1 MSSQIPDLPGG
12 LALTI
17 PLAIVILVVMV
28 ILHEL
33 GHFIAAKRSGVK
45 VLEFGIGW
53 PPRLFGRT
61 WRGTLYSLNA
71 IPVGAFVRMLGEND
85 QAQAQNQAQDPDSFS
100 AKPKRSRALI
110 LVAGSAMNLLLAP
123 VLFSASALISD
134 FDSVEITGVAPGSP
148 AEAAGLRPGD
158 RIEQVAGHEVDLP
171 SDVGRI
177 VLNNA
182 GREIRLAIDRN
193 GAKLLVPIVP
203 RRTHPADEGPL
214 GVSIRP
220 HLAPAPFTKA
230 LARGFTR
237 TAEAVVLV
245 PAFILDLISGSVGL
259 EEVSGPVGIVDAV
272 GQAARRGPEIVLLL
286 AGYITV
292 QLAILNMLPWPG
304 LDGGR
309 LLLLGLE
316 ALRGGRRLPAAQE
329 GTINILGILLLLM
342 LVALVTVGDVR
353 RIAGG

>member
-1 MSSQIPDLPGG
+1 MNPQLPELPGG

-17 PLAIVILVVMV
+17 PLAILILVVMV
-28 ILHEL
+28 ILHEF

-53 PPRLFGRT
+53 PPRLLGYT

-85 QAQAQNQAQDPDSFS
+85 QTHDPESFS

-110 LVAGSAMNLLLAP
+110 LVAGSTMNFLLAP
-123 VLFSASALISD
+123 VLFSGSALISD
-134 FDSVEITGVAPGSP
+134 FDSVEITAVVSGSP
-148 AEAAGLRPGD
+148 AQAAGLRPGD
-158 RIEQVAGHEVDLP
+158 RIEKVAGSDVDLP
-171 SDVGRI
+171 SEVGRI
-177 VLNNA
+177 VSKNA
-182 GREIRLAIDRN
+182 GKETRLAIDRN

-203 RRTHPADEGPL
+203 RLIHPADQGPL

-220 HLAPAPFTKA
+220 HFRPAPFTKA
-230 LARGFTR
+230 IARGFTR
-237 TAEAVVLV
+237 TVEATVLV
-245 PAFILDLISGSVGL
+245 PTFIFDMVSGSVGL
-259 EEVSGPVGIVDAV
+259 EEISGPVGIVDAV

-292 QLAILNMLPWPG
+292 QLAILNLLPWPG

-309 LLLLGLE
+309 LLLLGVE

-329 GTINILGILLLLM
+329 GAINILGILLLLV

>member
-1 MSSQIPDLPGG
+1 MSPQIPELPGG
-12 LALTI
+12 LALAI

-85 QAQAQNQAQDPDSFS
+85 QAQDPDSFS

-123 VLFSASALISD
+123 VLFSASARISD

-171 SDVGRI
+171 SDVGRT
-177 VLNNA
+177 VLKNA

-193 GAKLLVPIVP
+193 GAKLLIPIVP

-230 LARGFTR
+230 LARGLTR
-237 TAEAVVLV
+237 TVEAVVLV

-292 QLAILNMLPWPG
+292 QLAILNLLPWPG

-309 LLLLGLE
+309 LLLLGVE
-316 ALRGGRRLPAAQE
+316 TLRGGRRLPAAQE
-329 GTINILGILLLLM
+329 GAINMLGILLLLM
-342 LVALVTVGDVR
+342 LVVLVTVGDVR

>member
-1 MSSQIPDLPGG
+1 MSSQIPELPGG

-85 QAQAQNQAQDPDSFS
+85 QAEDPESYS

-148 AEAAGLRPGD
+148 AEAAELRPGD

-177 VLNNA
+177 VLKNA
-182 GREIRLAIDRN
+182 GREIRLAVDRN

-230 LARGFTR
+230 LAKGFTR

-292 QLAILNMLPWPG
+292 QLAILNLLPWPG

-309 LLLLGLE
+309 LLLLGVE

>member
-1 MSSQIPDLPGG
+1 MSSQIPELPGG

-85 QAQAQNQAQDPDSFS
+85 QAQDPESFS
-100 AKPKRSRALI
+100 TKPKRSRALI

-177 VLNNA
+177 VLKNA

-203 RRTHPADEGPL
+203 RETHPADEGPL
-214 GVSIRP
+214 GVSILP
-220 HLAPAPFTKA
+220 HFAPAPLSKA

-237 TAEAVVLV
+237 TVEAVVLV

-292 QLAILNMLPWPG
+292 QLAILNLLPWPG

-309 LLLLGLE
+309 LLLLGVE

-329 GTINILGILLLLM
+329 GAINILGILLLLM

>member
-1 MSSQIPDLPGG
+1 MSSQIPELPGG

-85 QAQAQNQAQDPDSFS
+85 QAQDPDSFS

-123 VLFSASALISD
+123 VLFSVSALISD

-177 VLNNA
+177 VLKNA
-182 GREIRLAIDRN
+182 GNEIRLGIDRN
-193 GAKLLVPIVP
+193 GAKLPVPIVP
-203 RRTHPADEGPL
+203 RRTHPDDEGPL

-292 QLAILNMLPWPG
+292 QLAILNLLPWPG

-309 LLLLGLE
+309 LLLLGVE

-329 GTINILGILLLLM
+329 GAINILGILLLLM

>member
-53 PPRLFGRT
+53 PPRLIGRT
-61 WRGTLYSLNA
+61 WRGTLYSLNV

-85 QAQAQNQAQDPDSFS
+85 QAEDPDSFS

-110 LVAGSAMNLLLAP
+110 LVAGSAMNLILAP

-177 VLNNA
+177 VLKNA
-182 GREIRLAIDRN
+182 GSEIRLAIDRN
-193 GAKLLVPIVP
+193 GAELLVPLVP

-292 QLAILNMLPWPG
+292 QLAILNLLPWPG

>member
-1 MSSQIPDLPGG
+1 MSSQFPELPGG

-85 QAQAQNQAQDPDSFS
+85 QAGDADSFS

-110 LVAGSAMNLLLAP
+110 LIAGSAMNLLLAP

-177 VLNNA
+177 VLKNA
-182 GREIRLAIDRN
+182 GTEIRLEIDRN

-259 EEVSGPVGIVDAV
+259 EEVSGRWESSMRSDRP
-272 GQAARRGPEIVLLL
+272 
-286 AGYITV
+286 
-292 QLAILNMLPWPG
+292 PG
-304 LDGGR
+304 
-309 LLLLGLE
+309 E
-316 ALRGGRRLPAAQE
+316 APKLCSCWRVTSPCSLRS
-329 GTINILGILLLLM
+329 
-342 LVALVTVGDVR
+342 
-353 RIAGG
+353 